1 MKEEEYHVQERVYAW
16 DRGALY
22 EAKVL
27 KCKEA
32 DDDNEDC
39 QYFIHYL

>member
-1 MKEEEYHVQERVYAW
+1 MKAEEYHVQEKVYAW

-27 KCKEA
+27 KCK
-32 DDDNEDC
+32 DDDDEGR